1 MKETLS
7 HYERNAAREAG
18 RYESISAL
26 TIETV
31 LERWIPRGAR
41 VLELGCGSGRD
52 ARRMAARGVRV
63 TATDGSEEMLRIARN
78 LAKDIEGIRFQK
90 LPLPPRT
97 PEGDVLRTREKALAA
112 LGASAPFD
120 ALVAIGVLQHL
131 DDAGLFDAALFIDAV
146 LGDAGTIVLS
156 IPENHATATA
166 EDPRFYANRPA
177 AHYSSLL
184 SRFGFEEAYSERRES
199 TGAPGKE
206 CTWVTLVFVR
216 RAERLRAVSRLRG
229 ILEDEAKTAT
239 YKFAL
244 LRAVADVNI
253 EAPGRARFLARNE
266 WQPVAGIDADWVAIP
281 FSLVVER
288 WLDYFWELTA
298 GTGPAPRQIQGSRPL
313 GFGASLSRLQ
323 ALYAGDRLHFRRDF
337 YEGRLALP
345 DADPA
350 KVKAFFETV
359 IDIAEALK
367 KGPVYFTGSKSSDGK
382 PFYTSHVQKGAW
394 APTPAGLARH
404 FGELRLPVPL
414 WNELNRSA
422 PWFVNTVMLEWA
434 RLSVRFSQLAGE
446 PATTAAV
453 LARLLPPDAPDRDT
467 VLAKAVY
474 EGTGD
479 LHCVWTD
486 RPLTRSTLAVDHMIP
501 WARTHCNDLWN
512 LLPADRGANGKKSDR
527 LPTLRLLDE
536 ARPRLFRAWRT
547 LEDARSA
554 LFRAQA
560 ENTLL
565 RTSLPKV
572 GWEKPLFDAVLRTAD
587 DTARQF
593 GAPRWDGLS
602 AGR

>member
-1 MKETLS
+1 M
-7 HYERNAAREAG
+7 
-18 RYESISAL
+18 
-26 TIETV
+26 
-31 LERWIPRGAR
+31 
-41 VLELGCGSGRD
+41 
-52 ARRMAARGVRV
+52 
-63 TATDGSEEMLRIARN
+63 
-78 LAKDIEGIRFQK
+78 
-90 LPLPPRT
+90 
-97 PEGDVLRTREKALAA
+97 
-112 LGASAPFD
+112 
-120 ALVAIGVLQHL
+120 QHL

-146 LGDAGTIVLS
+146 LGDAGTVVLS

-184 SRFGFEEAYSERRES
+184 SRFGFEETYCERRES
-199 TGAPGKE
+199 TGVPGKE

-216 RAERLRAVSRLRG
+216 RSERLRAVSRLRG

-266 WQPVAGIDADWVAIP
+266 WQPAAGIETDWVAIP
-281 FSLVVER
+281 FSLVLER

-298 GTGPAPRQIQGSRPL
+298 GTGPAPRQIQGSRTL

-350 KVKAFFETV
+350 KVKAFLDTV
-359 IDIAEALK
+359 GDIAATLK
-367 KGPVYFTGSKSSDGK
+367 KGPVYFTGSKSPDGK

-394 APTPAGLARH
+394 APTPAGLAQH
-404 FGELRLPVPL
+404 YGELRLPVPL

-453 LARLLPPDAPDRDT
+453 LARLLPPDAPERDT
-467 VLAKAVY
+467 MLAKAVY
-474 EGTGD
+474 EGTGG

-536 ARPRLFRAWRT
+536 ARPRLFQAWRR
-547 LEDARSA
+547 LEDAHSS

-572 GWEKPLFDAVLRTAD
+572 GWETPLFDAVLRTAD

-593 GAPRWDGLS
+593 GAPRWDGVS
-602 AGR
+602 TGW

>member
-1 MKETLS
+1 MNETLS

-18 RYESISAL
+18 RYESL
-26 TIETV
+26 TATSLEAV

-63 TATDGSEEMLRIARN
+63 TATDGSEEMLRIARD
-78 LAKDIEGIRFQK
+78 LAKETEGIRFQY
-90 LPLPPRT
+90 LPLPPRNDSGT
-97 PEGDVLRTREKALAA
+97 APRTRTGALAL
-112 LGASAPFD
+112 LGEKESFD

-131 DDAGLFDAALFIDAV
+131 DDAGLFDAAVFIDAV
-146 LGDAGTIVLS
+146 LGDAGTVVLS
-156 IPENHATATA
+156 IPENHATATP

-229 ILEDEAKTAT
+229 ILEDESKTAT

-266 WQPVAGIDADWVAIP
+266 WQPTPMSEVDWVAIP

-288 WLDYFWELTA
+288 WLDYFWALTA
-298 GTGPAPRQIQGSRPL
+298 GEGPAPRQIQGSRPL

-323 ALYAGDRLHFRRDF
+323 ALYAGDLLHFRRDF

-345 DADPA
+345 DADSE
-350 KVKAFFETV
+350 KVKAFQKTV
-359 IDIAEALK
+359 SEIASALK
-367 KGPVYFTGSKSSDGK
+367 KGPVHFTGSTSAEGK
-382 PFYTSHVQKGAW
+382 PFYTSRATNGAW
-394 APTPAGLARH
+394 APTPAGLAEH
-404 FGELRLPVPL
+404 FGELRLPVHL

-453 LARLLPPDAPDRDT
+453 LERLLPPDNPERDT
-467 VLAKAVY
+467 VLAKAVF
-474 EGTGD
+474 EGTGN
-479 LHCVWTD
+479 LRCVWTN

-512 LLPADRGANGKKSDR
+512 LLPADRTANGRKSDR

-547 LEDARSA
+547 LEDAHSA

-572 GWEKPLFDAVLRTAD
+572 GWETPLFDAVLRTAD

-593 GAPRWDGLS
+593 GAARWDGVSTGL
-602 AGR
+602 

>member
-1 MKETLS
+1 MNETLS

-18 RYESISAL
+18 RYESLGASTLDA
-26 TIETV
+26 V
-31 LERWIPRGAR
+31 LERWIPRGAH

-52 ARRMAARGVRV
+52 ARRMVSRGVRV
-63 TATDGSEEMLRIARN
+63 TATDGSEEMLRIARD
-78 LAKDIEGIRFQK
+78 LAKETEGIRFRH
-90 LPLPPRT
+90 LPLPPRNDRGEA
-97 PEGDVLRTREKALAA
+97 PRTKTEA
-112 LGASAPFD
+112 LGLLGAETPFD

-131 DDAGLFDAALFIDAV
+131 DEAGLFDAALFIDAV
-146 LGDAGTIVLS
+146 VGEAGTVVLS

-177 AHYSSLL
+177 AEYSSLL
-184 SRFGFEEAYSERRES
+184 ARFGFEEAYSERRES

-216 RAERLRAVSRLRG
+216 RTERLRAVSRLRG
-229 ILEDEAKTAT
+229 ILEDESKTAT

-266 WQPVAGIDADWVAIP
+266 WQPTRESEVDWVAIP

-288 WLDYFWELTA
+288 WLNYFWALTA
-298 GTGPAPRQIQGSRPL
+298 GEGPTPRQIQGSRPL

-323 ALYAGDRLHFRRDF
+323 TLYAGDLLHFRRDF

-345 DADPA
+345 DADPE
-350 KVKAFFETV
+350 KVKAFQKTV
-359 IDIAEALK
+359 SDISSALK
-367 KGPVYFTGSKSSDGK
+367 KGPVHFTGSTSAEGK
-382 PFYTSHVQKGAW
+382 PFYTSRATNGAW
-394 APTPAGLARH
+394 APTPAGLAEH
-404 FGELRLPVPL
+404 FGELRLPVHL

-453 LARLLPPDAPDRDT
+453 LERLLPSDEPERDT
-467 VLAKAVY
+467 ILAKTVF
-474 EGTGD
+474 EGTD
-479 LHCVWTD
+479 HLRCVWTD

-512 LLPADRGANGKKSDR
+512 LLPADRTVNGKKSDR
-527 LPTLRLLDE
+527 LPTLRLLDA

-547 LEDARSA
+547 LEDAHSA

-572 GWEKPLFDAVLRTAD
+572 GWETLLFDAVLRTAD

-593 GAPRWDGLS
+593 GAARWDGVSTGL
-602 AGR
+602 

>member
-1 MKETLS
+1 MNETLS

-18 RYESISAL
+18 RYESL
-26 TIETV
+26 TATSLDAV

-41 VLELGCGSGRD
+41 LLELGCGSGRD

-63 TATDGSEEMLRIARN
+63 TATDGSEEMLRIARD
-78 LAKDIEGIRFQK
+78 LAREVGGIRFQH
-90 LPLPPRT
+90 LPLPPRNDSGAA
-97 PEGDVLRTREKALAA
+97 PRTRTGALALLGEKA
-112 LGASAPFD
+112 SFD

-266 WQPVAGIDADWVAIP
+266 WQPAAGVETDWVAIP

-298 GTGPAPRQIQGSRPL
+298 GTGPAPRQIQGSRTL

-350 KVKAFFETV
+350 KVKAFIETV
-359 IDIAEALK
+359 GDIAEALK
-367 KGPVYFTGSKSSDGK
+367 KGPCTSRGASLPTGS
-382 PFYTSHVQKGAW
+382 PFTRRTSKK
-394 APTPAGLARH
+394 APGRPRP
-404 FGELRLPVPL
+404 RD
-414 WNELNRSA
+414 WR
-422 PWFVNTVMLEWA
+422 NTTENCA
-434 RLSVRFSQLAGE
+434 SPFPS
-446 PATTAAV
+446 
-453 LARLLPPDAPDRDT
+453 
-467 VLAKAVY
+467 
-474 EGTGD
+474 GTN
-479 LHCVWTD
+479 
-486 RPLTRSTLAVDHMIP
+486 ST
-501 WARTHCNDLWN
+501 
-512 LLPADRGANGKKSDR
+512 
-527 LPTLRLLDE
+527 
-536 ARPRLFRAWRT
+536 ARPRG
-547 LEDARSA
+547 S
-554 LFRAQA
+554 
-560 ENTLL
+560 
-565 RTSLPKV
+565 
-572 GWEKPLFDAVLRTAD
+572 
-587 DTARQF
+587 
-593 GAPRWDGLS
+593 
-602 AGR
+602 